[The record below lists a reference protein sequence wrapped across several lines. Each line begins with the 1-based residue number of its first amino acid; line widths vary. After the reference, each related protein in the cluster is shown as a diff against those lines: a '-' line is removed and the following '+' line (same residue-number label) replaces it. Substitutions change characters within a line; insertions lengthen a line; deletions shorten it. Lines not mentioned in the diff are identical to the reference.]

1 MLHRRYFTGFWMNI
15 AGFSIHQNSEY
26 LRTWICQHSEYTGVL
41 NMLDLQAYQGSKYVR
56 VTQGSKR
63 AWICLNNSWICL
75 IMSEMSAYVKICGS
89 MREYTQICLNSF
101 CFTFPPYNSLSNGII
116 GCFLEQTKFDFF

>member
-1 MLHRRYFTGFWMNI
+1 
-15 AGFSIHQNSEY
+15 
-26 LRTWICQHSEYTGVL
+26 
-41 NMLDLQAYQGSKYVR
+41 MLDLQAYQGSKYVR

-63 AWICLNNSWICL
+63 AWICLNNSGICL

-101 CFTFPPYNSLSNGII
+101 CFTFPFYNSLSNGII